1 MLRKWMTSFLVAA
14 LLVVAVAGAALAVD
28 ETTAAPYGSGQC
40 TEFVDADGDGV
51 CDNAGQN
58 GMGNGSRRGMQGN
71 RTGMQGNRTGMGG
84 NRTGM
89 GGGQGLNRSGNFVDA
104 DGDGQCDLWQ
114 DADGD
119 GVNDAAPRNGTGNQ
133 HQRGGHGRQG

>member
-1 MLRKWMTSFLVAA
+1 MLRKWMTSALVAA
-14 LLVVAVAGAALAVD
+14 LLVVAVVGAALAAD
-28 ETTAAPYGSGQC
+28 ETVTAPVGPGQC

-84 NRTGM
+84 M
-89 GGGQGLNRSGNFVDA
+89 GAGQGLNQSGNFVDA

-119 GVNDAAPRNGTGNQ
+119 GVNDSAPRDGTGNQ
-133 HQRGGHGRQG
+133 HGRSGRGRHQG

>member
-28 ETTAAPYGSGQC
+28 ETTAPPYGSGQC

-58 GMGNGSRRGMQGN
+58 GMGAGPRQGM
-71 RTGMQGNRTGMGG
+71 RGNRTGMGAG
-84 NRTGM
+84 NRAGM
-89 GGGQGLNRSGNFVDA
+89 GAGMSANAGQGLNRSGNFVDA

-119 GVNDAAPRNGTGNQ
+119 GVNDAAPRDGTGNQ
-133 HQRGGHGRQG
+133 HQRGGRGRHS